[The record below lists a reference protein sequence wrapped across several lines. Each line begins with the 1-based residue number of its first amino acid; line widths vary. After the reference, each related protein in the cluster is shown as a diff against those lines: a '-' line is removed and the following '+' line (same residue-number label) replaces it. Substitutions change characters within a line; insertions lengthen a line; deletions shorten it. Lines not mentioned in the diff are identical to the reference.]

1 MLFKVPVEDLAV
13 DDGHT
18 LIAATGLGRIVVLSI
33 SLYTLSKSLNVNQ
46 LQCIEKYLIADQI
59 PQQPSHR
66 VLARTCHFFDNE
78 KSVMVCFLDSK
89 EVCVS
94 QLQILKIFIPFLL
107 QYGVE
112 CFTMDT
118 DLAPQAGDKNVKLLP
133 SCSNLPRIKLTYVTC
148 SGSTAYHDMTKSL
161 LVWNLHDGVDFYRI
175 CDSPTERLLH
185 VQKLRIKTRDLRICG
200 VQFDVSGRTAIVGG
214 DNGEVCIWDIESAKP
229 MQVLSH
235 GKGLFFFTSS
245 TRPQ

>member
-1 MLFKVPVEDLAV
+1 
-13 DDGHT
+13 
-18 LIAATGLGRIVVLSI
+18 
-33 SLYTLSKSLNVNQ
+33 
-46 LQCIEKYLIADQI
+46 
-59 PQQPSHR
+59 
-66 VLARTCHFFDNE
+66 
-78 KSVMVCFLDSK
+78 MVCFLDSK

-185 VQKLRIKTRDLRICG
+185 VQKLRIKTRDLCICG